1 MSNSPS
7 RPPVEFRS
15 ITKKIHNRRTS
26 QTYLEISVTTS
37 KYELSDT
44 LVRDSYTSGV
54 RTSVQSELVD
64 GLTLRLIIART
75 ILFIVST

>member
-7 RPPVEFRS
+7 RPPVEFRG
-15 ITKKIHNRRTS
+15 IPKKINNHRTS
-26 QTYLEISVTTS
+26 QTYIEISVTTA

-44 LVRDSYTSGV
+44 LVRDSYISGV
-54 RTSVQSELVD
+54 RTSVQSELLD